1 MESRTESGSEN
12 MLETSSVTP
21 SRAASSAVEAEN
33 TESIKCIYKNAHF
46 LQILLITFWSLSCY
60 FPCSRVLAMLSECE
74 LDGFKNYLPIRITGF
89 TWTQCAT
96 FLGRRGSQ
104 QQSNN
109 SLSVKVWNLDT
120 SNPRGQMCYLW
131 VCWKSW
137 PMWLQGSCLQSM
149 KSNVDWE
156 KLFTTGKKKNKPRL
170 HQCLRKERTVTWVA
184 TVCSASS
191 QSLGK
196 PWTHPLLFYFKR
208 C

>member
-1 MESRTESGSEN
+1 M
-12 MLETSSVTP
+12 
-21 SRAASSAVEAEN
+21 
-33 TESIKCIYKNAHF
+33 NAHF

-60 FPCSRVLAMLSECE
+60 FPCSRELAMLSECE
-74 LDGFKNYLPIRITGF
+74 LDGFKNCLPIRITGF

-109 SLSVKVWNLDT
+109 SLSVKVWNLVT
-120 SNPRGQMCYLW
+120 SNPQGQTCYLW

-156 KLFTTGKKKNKPRL
+156 KLFTTGKKKKKAKVASMFKKGKNSDLGSYRLLSFIPVPRKAMDSSSFVL
-170 HQCLRKERTVTWVA
+170 FQKILRAR
-184 TVCSASS
+184 
-191 QSLGK
+191 G
-196 PWTHPLLFYFKR
+196 
-208 C
+208 